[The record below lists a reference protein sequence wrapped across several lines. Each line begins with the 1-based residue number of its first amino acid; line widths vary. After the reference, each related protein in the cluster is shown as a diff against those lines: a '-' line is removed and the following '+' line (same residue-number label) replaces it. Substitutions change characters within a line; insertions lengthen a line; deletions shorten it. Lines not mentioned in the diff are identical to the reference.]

1 MTEQPVRSALPP
13 VAPEVAATALDPLPP
28 RLRKRVDGAVAK
40 AAAWPVDAT
49 ENGDGTVIRAVV
61 RVDDETAVTLAAPH
75 GAVTVADDVTCTCLL
90 APACLHRAAVLLRA
104 PLAEEPPE
112 PADAETAPPHPTPP
126 SEPPPTPPSPEPPN
140 APCAPEPP
148 HAPEPPTACPGPG
161 PGPTNATLASEP
173 PNVTDSPEPSHGNP
187 PPGLPQATLDRQPP
201 HDTLTPRPPHA
212 PLDREL
218 SHNTPTPELPH
229 DILPPK
235 PPHAPLDRKL
245 SHTTPAPEPPHDTLT
260 PEPPHSPPAPN
271 HPPLTPP
278 QTTSVLALWAA
289 AVDVLVAGAGGAGG
303 VVGAVHRARLLHA
316 AHSARLAGLHRPAAA
331 AVRVARRLGE
341 ASVEDPAF
349 RLADLTQEVTEVLH
363 VLHVLKTR
371 RSADPVL
378 TGTARRAYRPDQ
390 PLRLHGLF
398 TEPVVTASG
407 YAGVVTYALAPD
419 GELRTLADVAPGGPD
434 RVLRA
439 ARASVPGG
447 CALSLRDLGDGGG
460 ATLTAPTVSPDG
472 RIGAGS
478 KVRSVR
484 ASGAAWTQTPL
495 DDLWQRPPH
504 TQLTRALTW
513 LSTPVE
519 ERASAGGDLVFLR
532 GTVTATGLFAV
543 LGGPTLRLLAPDER
557 PELPYAENVR
567 LLAARPGLCLHVVAR
582 VSPDR
587 PGGVLALAA
596 SWTGHDGRPFR
607 ADLGLRRLD
616 STHLPPHTEPATPL
630 PAADPP
636 ALPTELGLL
645 RRAVD
650 RAVAGGRRVAAA
662 HTAGDL
668 TRRLRAA
675 GLTTGAR
682 CAQRLT
688 TAAADREHDALGRL
702 RPADPDAY
710 AEAWLA
716 ASLYTRAATASL
728 LTAAWAP
735 PSAPAHME
743 S

>member
-75 GAVTVADDVTCTCLL
+75 GAVTAADNVTCTCLL

-112 PADAETAPPHPTPP
+112 PADADTAPPHPTTP
-126 SEPPPTPPSPEPPN
+126 SEPPPTPPAPEPSN
-140 APCAPEPP
+140 APRAPEPP
-148 HAPEPPTACPGPG
+148 HAPGTPKPPTASPDPA
-161 PGPTNATLASEP
+161 PPHPTLTPEP
-173 PNVTDSPEPSHGNP
+173 PNVTDSPEPPHGNP
-187 PPGLPQATLDRQPP
+187 PPGLPQATLDRKPP
-201 HDTLTPRPPHA
+201 HDTLAPRPPHA

-218 SHNTPTPELPH
+218 SHTKPTPERPH
-229 DILPPK
+229 DTLAPE

-245 SHTTPAPEPPHDTLT
+245 SHTTPDPEPPQ
-260 PEPPHSPPAPN
+260 SPPAPN
-271 HPPLTPP
+271 HPPLTPT
-278 QTTSVLALWAA
+278 QTTSALALWAA
-289 AVDVLVAGAGGAGG
+289 AVDVLVVGAGGAGG
-303 VVGAVHRARLLHA
+303 GVGAVQRARLLHA

-341 ASVEDPAF
+341 ASTEDPAF
-349 RLADLTQEVTEVLH
+349 RLADLTHEVTEVLH
-363 VLHVLKTR
+363 VLHALKTR

-407 YAGVVTYALAPD
+407 YAGVVTYALAPG

-495 DDLWQRPPH
+495 DALWQQPPH
-504 TQLTRALTW
+504 TQLTHALAW

-519 ERASAGGDLVFLR
+519 ERTSAGGDLVFLR
-532 GTVTATGLFAV
+532 GAVTATGLFAV

-557 PELPYAENVR
+557 PELPYAENLR

-596 SWTGHDGRPFR
+596 SWTGHEGRPFR

-616 STHLPPHTEPATPL
+616 GTHLPPHTETATPP

-662 HTAGDL
+662 DTAGDL
-668 TRRLRAA
+668 PRRLRAA
-675 GLTTGAR
+675 GLTTGAQ
-682 CAQRLT
+682 CAQCLT

-710 AEAWLA
+710 AGAWLA

-735 PSAPAHME
+735 PSVPALME